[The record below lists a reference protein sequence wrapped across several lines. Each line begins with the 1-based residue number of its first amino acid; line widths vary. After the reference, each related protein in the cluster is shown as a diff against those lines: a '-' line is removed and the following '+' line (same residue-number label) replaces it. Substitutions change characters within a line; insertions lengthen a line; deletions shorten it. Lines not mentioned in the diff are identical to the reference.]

1 MARAPVLVLG
11 GSGFIGSQV
20 ASRLAA
26 QARHVIVPTRNRERA
41 RALLTLPTV
50 QVFEADVHD
59 DAQLASLVAGT
70 SAVINLVGVLDGG
83 RGAPWGPGFERA
95 HVRLPARVVEAARA
109 AGVRRVLH
117 VSALGVHEGGEQTL
131 PSMYLRSKAA
141 GERVVREA
149 DDLQWTVFRP
159 SVVYGP
165 GDALIERF
173 AKLQRWLPVM
183 LVGRADARMQPVW
196 VGDVARAI
204 VGAIDDE
211 ATVHRC
217 YELAGPDVWSL
228 RELVRFAGELSGH
241 RRPVFGLPD
250 SLGRLQ
256 ATLLERAPA
265 TLRMTRDN
273 FASLSI
279 DNVADGPIAP
289 ELRIEPTPI
298 AAIAPSYF
306 DQHELRLSEER
317 RRAGR

>member
-1 MARAPVLVLG
+1 MARAPILVLG
-11 GSGFIGSQV
+11 GSGFIGSHV
-20 ASRLAA
+20 AARLAA
-26 QARHVIVPTRNRERA
+26 QARHVVVPTRNRERA

-59 DAQLASLVAGT
+59 DAQLGSLVAGAG
-70 SAVINLVGVLDGG
+70 AVINLVGVLDGG
-83 RGAPWGPGFERA
+83 RGSPWGPGFERA
-95 HVRLPARVVEAARA
+95 HVRLAARVVEAARA

-117 VSALGVHEGGEQTL
+117 VSALGVHDGGERTL

-159 SVVYGP
+159 SVVFGA
-165 GDALIERF
+165 GDSLIARF
-173 AKLQRWLPVM
+173 ASLQRWLPIM
-183 LVGRADARMQPVW
+183 IVGRADARMQPVW

-217 YELAGPDVWSL
+217 YELAGPEVWSL
-228 RELVRFAGELSGH
+228 RDLIRFAGEISG
-241 RRPVFGLPD
+241 RPRPVFGLPD

-256 ATLLERAPA
+256 ALLLERAPA
-265 TLRMTRDN
+265 ALRMTRDN

-289 ELRIEPTPI
+289 ELRIEPTRI
-298 AAIAPSYF
+298 ASIAPSYI
-306 DQHELRLSEER
+306 DERELRLSGER